1 MVIVEEFIYYNK
13 TIIYRRSI
21 SKSQTTDSTSDCKIN
36 QPLMFTF
43 PTKEHENSI
52 IKIKQRTKEV
62 EWDLYFK
69 EHGKGVSMYKTVEL
83 VKMVLVGIPESLRS
97 TLWLQFSGM

>member
-1 MVIVEEFIYYNK
+1 ML
-13 TIIYRRSI
+13 S
-21 SKSQTTDSTSDCKIN
+21 
-36 QPLMFTF
+36 F
-43 PTKEHENSI
+43 PTMEYDNVM

-69 EHGKGVSMYKTVEL
+69 EHGTGVSMYKTKEL

-97 TLWLQFSGM
+97 NLWLTFSGM